1 MDKHFLE
8 FWGRLLLSAASGQ
21 RQVEEFSRWME
32 RGMRGLAEME
42 ALFRRAYGFSSEGKD
57 DAERLKTAHTAF
69 EEAYRAYLGALG
81 VVPKADYLS
90 LKKECEALQQKANE
104 QEATLRKLQLE
115 LSQSQLAQGDVVR
128 GFQKLV
134 DLQGRQFRE
143 VTESF
148 TRLLAAPPADETK

>member
-32 RGMRGLAEME
+32 RGMHGFAEIE
-42 ALFRRAYGFSSEGKD
+42 ALFRRAYGFSGEGEN
-57 DAERLKTAHTAF
+57 DAQGLKTARAAF
-69 EEAYRAYLGALG
+69 EQAYRAYLGALG

-90 LKKECEALQQKANE
+90 LKKEFEALQQKAQE

-115 LSQSQLAQGDVVR
+115 LGQSQLAQGDVVR
-128 GFQKLV
+128 GFQNLI
-134 DLQGRQFRE
+134 DLQSRQFRE
-143 VTESF
+143 VTEGF
-148 TRLLAAPPADETK
+148 TRLLAAPPANETK